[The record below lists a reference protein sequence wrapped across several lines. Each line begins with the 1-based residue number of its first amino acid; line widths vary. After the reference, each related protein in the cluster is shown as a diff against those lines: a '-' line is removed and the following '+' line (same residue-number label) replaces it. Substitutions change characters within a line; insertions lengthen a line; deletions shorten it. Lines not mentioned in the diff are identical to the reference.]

1 MQNLSPNDSLMLKA
15 GYGMFIHFD
24 SDKAAE
30 CDSCGAR
37 GTIMQMSVIRMD
49 HTVKFCIL
57 CFGALAQATSHA
69 SKKLRLPVR

>member
-1 MQNLSPNDSLMLKA
+1 MHNQPFNNPLTPKA

-30 CDSCGAR
+30 CDSCGTR
-37 GTIMQMSVIRMD
+37 GTIMQMCVMRVD

-69 SKKLRLPVR
+69 SKKLRFPVR